1 MRAFLM
7 SEPAH
12 TGKLATTRKDGS
24 PHVAPIWFVVDDDG
38 SILFHTGEN
47 TLKGRTLR
55 RDPRAALCVDDER
68 PPFSFV
74 IVNGTVEMSDDLA
87 EQSGTGPRSSAAA
100 TWAPTRPRRTARA
113 TPSPA
118 SCSAASTPTNIVSE
132 EGVAVT
138 AGPRWSKQERSARS
152 GHEVRAGPERPADRI
167 SDGPGAS
174 RGRDAEPIGVGP
186 HQLVSRCERG

>member
-1 MRAFLM
+1 MSDDEVRAFLM

-55 RDPRAALCVDDER
+55 RDARAALCVDDER

-74 IVNGTVEMSDDLA
+74 IVNGTVEMSDNPPDSLHWATVIGGRYMGADQA
-87 EQSGTGPRSSAAA
+87 EAYGRRNAVPGEMLCRLH
-100 TWAPTRPRRTARA
+100 PTT
-113 TPSPA
+113 
-118 SCSAASTPTNIVSE
+118 IVSE
-132 EGVAVT
+132 KGVA
-138 AGPRWSKQERSARS
+138 S
-152 GHEVRAGPERPADRI
+152 
-167 SDGPGAS
+167 
-174 RGRDAEPIGVGP
+174 
-186 HQLVSRCERG
+186 